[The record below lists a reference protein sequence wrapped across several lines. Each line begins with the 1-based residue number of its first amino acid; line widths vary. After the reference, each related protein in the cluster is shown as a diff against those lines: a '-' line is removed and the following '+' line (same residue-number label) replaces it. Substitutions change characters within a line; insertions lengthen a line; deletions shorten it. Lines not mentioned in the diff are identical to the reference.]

1 MEIEQ
6 IQAQAKKEIAEEKF
20 RQAVDAE
27 KERLRQHRPFWNRV
41 FPWVIVIKRR

>member
-1 MEIEQ
+1 MNIEE

-27 KERLRQHRPFWNRV
+27 KERLRQYRPLWNRV
-41 FPWVIVIKRR
+41 FPWVITIKRR